1 MRNLKILS
9 EMKIST
15 SDVDLIR
22 FVVVI
27 SECLGRLAETV

>member
-15 SDVDLIR
+15 SDVDLIH
-22 FVVVI
+22 FGVVI
-27 SECLGRLAETV
+27 SGYSGRLAETV